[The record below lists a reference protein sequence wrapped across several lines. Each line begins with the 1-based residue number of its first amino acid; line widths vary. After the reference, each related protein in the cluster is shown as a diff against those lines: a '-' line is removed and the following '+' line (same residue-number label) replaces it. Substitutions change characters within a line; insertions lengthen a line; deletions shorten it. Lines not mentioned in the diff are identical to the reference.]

1 MVEFVEDKQMAR
13 VKLMKQR
20 QEEEL
25 VKMLA
30 KRNGIGYVD
39 LSTLPINTDALK
51 LIPEDRARSAKMA
64 AFNIQEKKIAI
75 AVVSPMIPQVSDEI
89 VRLREKKYEPTVYMT
104 SAKSLEKAWS
114 RYGDISYAVKT
125 EAGVIDISSAD
136 IEDVLSNVTT
146 LGSAQELLIQA
157 IASKEAYR
165 VSKVIELMLYAA
177 YALGASDIH
186 IEPEETVVN
195 LRYRLDGI
203 LTNIVSFDH
212 QTYNRILSRIKL
224 TAGLKLNV
232 RENAQDGR
240 FSIKLRDSDIEIR
253 TSTLPNA
260 YGESVVLR
268 LLDPRAISVPIE
280 DMGMSQ
286 EMLEQMNR
294 EVERPNGMILNTGP
308 TGSGKST
315 TLFGLLKKVVSP
327 EVKIITIENPIEYH
341 VPGIT
346 QTQVDH
352 EKGYTFLSGLRAAL
366 RQDPDIIMVGEI
378 RDEETAGI
386 AANSALTG
394 HLVLSTIHTNSAAG
408 TFARLAELGVSTQ
421 TIAVALNIALAQRL
435 VRRLCKHCKVAKKFD
450 ELNEYDREILKKIL
464 ATLPEKERR
473 IPQTDFVYEPGGCE
487 KCNGLGYKG
496 RMGVFEMIRM
506 DEELEQL
513 LKTTTAEHDIHK
525 EIRRQGGLSLQEDGV
540 VKVFNGMTS
549 IDELHRVLD
558 LEEY

>member
-13 VKLMKQR
+13 VKIMKQR
-20 QEEEL
+20 QEEDL

-30 KRNGIGYVD
+30 KRNGVGYVD

-51 LIPEDRARSAKMA
+51 LIPEDRARAAKMA

-89 VRLREKKYEPTVYMT
+89 ARLREKKYEPTVYMT

-136 IEDVLSNVTT
+136 IEDVLSQVTT
-146 LGSAQELLIQA
+146 LVSGRELLIQA
-157 IASKEAYR
+157 IESKEAYR

-186 IEPEETVVN
+186 IEPEEKVVN

-224 TAGLKLNV
+224 TAGLKLNI

-240 FSIKLRDSDIEIR
+240 FSIKLQDSDIEIR

-280 DMGMSQ
+280 DMGMPE
-286 EMLEQMNR
+286 EMLQQMNR

-341 VPGIT
+341 IPGIT

-408 TFARLAELGVSTQ
+408 TFARLVELGVSTQ

-435 VRRLCKHCKVAKKFD
+435 VRRLCKHCKVPKLFA
-450 ELNEYDREILKKIL
+450 EINEYDREILTKIL

-473 IPQTDFVYEPGGCE
+473 IPQTEFIYEPGGCD

>member
-51 LIPEDRARSAKMA
+51 LIPEDRARAAKMA

-136 IEDVLSNVTT
+136 IEDVLSQVTT
-146 LGSAQELLIQA
+146 LTSARELLIQA
-157 IASKEAYR
+157 IGSKEAYR

-186 IEPEETVVN
+186 VEPEETVVN

-224 TAGLKLNV
+224 TAGLKLNI

-280 DMGMSQ
+280 DMGMSE

-341 VPGIT
+341 IPGIT

-435 VRRLCKHCKVAKKFD
+435 VRRLCKHCKVPKPFA
-450 ELNEYDREILKKIL
+450 EINEYDREILTKIL

-473 IPQTDFVYEPGGCE
+473 IPQTEFIYEPGGCD
-487 KCNGLGYKG
+487 KCNSLGYKG